1 MERWRRGLA
10 AVITSSVIVVGALAV
25 GIGPVHAEPQT
36 NPEFPAVA
44 CGGEWHWVHDRLP
57 EEADSGSLTAVYEGG
72 ASRTVAGERAGDEIH
87 YFDFIAGAARLL
99 SAEDDVEGGRLRLV
113 AWPFCG
119 DRETTIPPETTT
131 STAVGPTTSTTTT
144 GGASTTGPPSAVGS
158 LSVVVTT
165 SPEAAGAKFQIV
177 IYRTEDPEP
186 GWTAMLGD
194 GEILAVEDL
203 APGAYTIEQML
214 PPPAGS
220 LAWELAAA
228 SCDDGSDPRSV
239 VVDAGEMVSCT
250 FENRSVEVDPTS
262 TVGLSTT
269 TTRVAATQVTS
280 RPPGTTTPSALPYTG
295 PTTLVLGYLAAFFT
309 ALGAATVRSLRPRG
323 RHERR

>member
-1 MERWRRGLA
+1 MERYQRGLGA
-10 AVITSSVIVVGALAV
+10 LVTSAVIVVGALAV
-25 GIGPVHAEPQT
+25 GTGPVRAEPQS

-57 EEADSGSLTAVYEGG
+57 ADVDSGRLTAVYEGG

-99 SAEDDVEGGRLRLV
+99 SAGDDIVGGRLRLV
-113 AWPFCG
+113 AWPFCD
-119 DRETTIPPETTT
+119 DRETTLPPETTT
-131 STAVGPTTSTTTT
+131 STTTTTT
-144 GGASTTGPPSAVGS
+144 GPSTTGPQSAFAS
-158 LSVVVTT
+158 LSVLVTT
-165 SPEAAGAKFQIV
+165 SPEAAPAEFQIV
-177 IYRTEDPEP
+177 IYRSKDSGP

-194 GEILAVEDL
+194 GGILAVEDL
-203 APGAYTIEQML
+203 APGTYTIEQML

-220 LAWELAAA
+220 LAWELAEA

-239 VVDAGEMVSCT
+239 VVDAGEIVSCT
-250 FENRSVEVDPTS
+250 FANRSIEIDPTS

-269 TTRVAATQVTS
+269 TTQVAPTQVTS
-280 RPPGTTTPSALPYTG
+280 RPPSTTAPSALPYTG
-295 PTTLVLGYLAAFFT
+295 PTTIVLGYLASFFT
-309 ALGAATVRSLRPRG
+309 ALGVATVRSFRPRG